1 MVSPVYQ
8 VVFHWVAEGIGHLID
23 DVVRIAE
30 ANDARL
36 LGGPE
41 VLPSTAEGVLALGE
55 ELVEVLDERRIAAV
69 RVVDTRVMMVAH
81 RDGEEHADPES
92 LGGDREAIDERI
104 VGLAVGAH

>member
-23 DVVRIAE
+23 HVVRIAK

-55 ELVEVLDERRIAAV
+55 ELVKVLDERRIAAV
-69 RVVDTRVMMVAH
+69 RVVDTRVMMIAH
-81 RDGEEHADPES
+81 RDGEKHADAKS
-92 LGGDREAIDERI
+92 LCGDCEAVDERV
-104 VGLAVGAH
+104 VGL